1 MPRTTRHQLAW
12 GPPLGVLLAALIL
25 CALAGTAYADVSRKK
40 AIWGPVRVDGVS
52 QFPTYRSLGAGIY
65 MTRVNWNEVAASRPE
80 KALDPAD
87 PAYAWPAEL
96 DDAVQQARRHGIRV
110 AVTVTGAPAWASGKS
125 DPIWAPRK
133 ARDFARFVAAASKRY
148 PSVRLWQIWAEP
160 TQTAN
165 FQPLIHENRDPEQD
179 PSIVRPLTREMKRGP
194 HRYAR
199 ILDAAYAAL
208 KKVNRRNLVIGGN
221 TFTTGDVSVL
231 NWIRNLRLA
240 NGRPPRMDLYGHN
253 PFSARRPV
261 FGGPPLGYGFA
272 DFTDLPI
279 LARWIDRHLGRR
291 RSNRG
296 AKIFISELLWPTDH
310 SNFEFNFWVSQETAA
325 SWLTDALR
333 ETRKWKRIYTL
344 AWLAL
349 YDDPPREDGLEVNRG
364 LLTRDGQKK
373 PAYRA
378 YKRG

>member
-1 MPRTTRHQLAW
+1 MATINANQFARR
-12 GPPLGVLLAALIL
+12 AALVVLVAALAL
-25 CALAGTAYADVSRKK
+25 CALATSAHAGVSPKK
-40 AIWGPVRVDGVS
+40 GIWGPVRVDGVS
-52 QFPTYRSLGAGIY
+52 QFPIYRSLGAGIY
-65 MTRVNWNEVAASRPE
+65 MTRLNWDQVARSRPE
-80 KALDPAD
+80 RARDPDD
-87 PAYAWPAEL
+87 PAYVWPAEL
-96 DDAVQQARRHGIRV
+96 DDAVAQARAHGIRV
-110 AVTVTGAPAWASGKS
+110 AVMVTGAPAWASGKT
-125 DPIWAPRK
+125 DPIWAPRRP
-133 ARDFARFVAAASKRY
+133 RDFARFVAAASTRY
-148 PSVRLWQIWAEP
+148 PSIRLWQIWAEP

-179 PSIVRPLTREMKRGP
+179 PSVVRPLTPAMKRGP

-199 ILDAAYAAL
+199 ILDASYKAL
-208 KKVNRRNLVIGGN
+208 KRVSERNRVIGGN

-231 NWIRNLRLA
+231 NWIRNLRLP
-240 NGRPPRMDLYGHN
+240 NGKPPRMDLYGHN

-296 AKIFISELLWPTDH
+296 TKIFISELLWPTDH

-333 ETRKWKRIYTL
+333 HTRRWKRIHTL
-344 AWLAL
+344 AWLSL
-349 YDDPPREDGLEVNRG
+349 YDDPPRPDGLEVNRG
-364 LLTRDGQKK
+364 LLTRDGQRK

-378 YKRG
+378 FKRG